1 MSYSKTQA
9 NINVPCQVTISADG
23 SVKITTV
30 DAQKYSLTTA
40 HAEFIGFL
48 RDDILNTFV
57 LSDEENQE
65 KLRLAVSID
74 TSKESAFRNSL
85 LTQLQIANK
94 KAVVG
99 GPNTFDLSANDLETY
114 LANWAAERLMAE
126 LTANGV
132 ASALEGSEL
141 EDLQFDNF
149 ADDLSGGAAD
159 MYTGLVRLTPAVRAV
174 IATQIPNYKYM
185 SYVDVSGNG
194 GAAETFSPHLPMEA
208 GDTMTFQFV
217 ITQNY
222 AVTEHAQNVGA
233 STVDNADIATG
244 NLSGV
249 APLIGNYT
257 VPERIVNIILVRANP
272 CDLHGLGDVSD
283 NETLIAAEYDASNNV
298 TTWDVSYNTATTAA
312 QAAFVSWKAVND
324 VIVAFED
331 ASRNLIVAE
340 TLLENAIVAQTQA
353 LFDCSGDVAG
363 PLYDA
368 AQAAIAK
375 VADVSGRVGELTIT
389 LGDASGEMFD
399 VSSNPTGERS
409 DRASALGSANGLVTS
424 TFAALVVAQA
434 ALATARAAL
443 DDGLDNSKFQ
453 NELYQATLEAAM
465 DASAST
471 AAVYDHATTAWQDAS
486 SGLTTLNGAV
496 QTTYDADVSANNVL
510 VEAQANY
517 DVSSNAEFGALLAAA
532 QSAKAETAA
541 AYAAAAAAAE
551 AVRVHVNTLIV
562 AANTAG
568 SAANI
573 AAQVAA
579 GEDCTA
585 TVDNHTP
592 IAQIAAYD
600 PASAATPIPV

>member
-1 MSYSKTQA
+1 MSYSKTQT

-30 DAQKYSLTTA
+30 DAQKYSLSTA
-40 HAEFIGFL
+40 DAEFIGFL

-57 LSDEENQE
+57 VGDEENQGI
-65 KLRLAVSID
+65 LRLSVSID
-74 TSKESAFRNSL
+74 TSKESAFRDSL

-94 KAVVG
+94 KTVVG
-99 GPNTFDLSANDLETY
+99 GANTFDLSANDLETY

-141 EDLQFDNF
+141 EDLQFDDF
-149 ADDLSGGAAD
+149 AEDLSGGAAD
-159 MYTGLVRLTPAVRAV
+159 MYNGLVRLTPAVRAV
-174 IATQIPNYKYM
+174 IATQIPNKKYM

-222 AVTEHAQNVGA
+222 GVTESAHRVGA
-233 STVDNADIATG
+233 STEDNAAIASGTI
-244 NLSGV
+244 SGV

-257 VPERIVNIILVRANP
+257 VPARTVNIILVRADP
-272 CDLHGLGDVSD
+272 CDLHGLTDVSD
-283 NETLIAAEYDASNNV
+283 NDALISAEYDASNNV
-298 TTWDVSYNTATTAA
+298 TNKDASYNDATTAA
-312 QAAFVSWKAVND
+312 QAAFVSWKAAND
-324 VIVAFED
+324 AIVAFED

-340 TLLENAIVAQTQA
+340 TLLENAILAQTQA

-375 VADVSGRVGELTIT
+375 VADVSGRVGELQVT
-389 LGDASGEMFD
+389 LLDLSGDMFD
-399 VSSNPTGERS
+399 VSSNPTAERS
-409 DRASALGSANGLVTS
+409 ARAGALGSANGLVTS
-424 TFAALVVAQA
+424 TFAELVTLQA

-443 DDGLDNSKFQ
+443 DDGRDNSKYK
-453 NELYQATLEAAM
+453 NELYDATLEAAM

-471 AAVYDHATTAWQDAS
+471 ASVYEHAHTAYLDAS
-486 SGLTTLNGAV
+486 SGLTTLNNTV
-496 QTTYDADVSANNVL
+496 QSTYDADVSANLVL
-510 VEAQANY
+510 VDASNNY
-517 DVSSNAEFGALLAAA
+517 DVSSNAEFGALFAAA
-532 QSAKAETAA
+532 QSDKAEKAA

-551 AVRVHVNTLIV
+551 AVRVYVNTLIT

-573 AAQVAA
+573 AAQVAT
-579 GEDCTA
+579 GVDCSA
-585 TVDNHTP
+585 TVDGHTP
-592 IAQIAAYD
+592 VSPIAAYD
-600 PASAATPIPV
+600 PTVAPIALV